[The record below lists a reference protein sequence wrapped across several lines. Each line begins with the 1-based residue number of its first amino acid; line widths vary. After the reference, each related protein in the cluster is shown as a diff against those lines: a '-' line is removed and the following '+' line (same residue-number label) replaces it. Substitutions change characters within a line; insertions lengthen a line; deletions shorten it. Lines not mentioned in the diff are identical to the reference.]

1 MTGLVIALALVPVI
15 MAGALIA
22 LSAGFRAGDRPG
34 DVTVTAA
41 MGSVAQPDG
50 RWPAVVATVSNPGA
64 VAVLVGLS
72 VRRRRVPELFGG
84 GGSVIVPRRTTRNR
98 LRSSRQA
105 VVGVAGAGTTAVW
118 TVPLASPGRSWRLVA
133 VIGQADRRLRVI
145 GVPVTACPP
154 TSVTSG
160 RFPTLSERD
169 R

>member
-1 MTGLVIALALVPVI
+1 VIGLVTLALVPVI
-15 MAGALIA
+15 IAAALIA
-22 LSAGFRAGDRPG
+22 VSAGFRAGDRPG

-50 RWPAVVATVSNPGA
+50 RWPVVVATVSNPGA

-72 VRRRRVPELFGG
+72 VRRGRVPDLLSGG
-84 GGSVIVPRRTTRNR
+84 ISVSVPRRTTRHR

-105 VVGVAGAGTTAVW
+105 VVGVVAAGATAVW
-118 TVPLASPGRSWRLVA
+118 TVPLTSPGRRWRLVA

-145 GVPVTACPP
+145 GVPVATRPP
-154 TSVTSG
+154 TSVTGG